1 MSIDRAAWQQE
12 LKLHDELFDQLS
24 ARLPAQLLNTKA
36 QIERKLA
43 A

>member
-24 ARLPAQLLNTKA
+24 ARLPAQLRKTKEK
-36 QIERKLA
+36 IEHKLA